1 MNLSPNPHRNDVV
14 FVDDHVVNITT
25 PGVRYE
31 MSISS
36 ATFQGNDR
44 PALTAY
50 GDTPSAAVASLY
62 NALTV
67 EYELDREGQDDAL

>member
-1 MNLSPNPHRNDVV
+1 MNLSPYPHADDLV
-14 FVDDHVVNITT
+14 FIENYEVRTAS
-25 PGVRYE
+25 PGTV
-31 MSISS
+31 STAAIVS

-50 GDTPSAAVASLY
+50 GASEEQAVACLY

-67 EYELDREGQDDAL
+67 EYELEREL

>member
-1 MNLSPNPHRNDVV
+1 VNLSPTPHPDDVV
-14 FVDDHVVNITT
+14 YVEYHSVNVTA
-25 PGVRYE
+25 PGIEYTVPL
-31 MSISS
+31 SS

-50 GDTPSAAVASLY
+50 GDTVAAAVASLY

-67 EYELDREGQDDAL
+67 EYELDGD